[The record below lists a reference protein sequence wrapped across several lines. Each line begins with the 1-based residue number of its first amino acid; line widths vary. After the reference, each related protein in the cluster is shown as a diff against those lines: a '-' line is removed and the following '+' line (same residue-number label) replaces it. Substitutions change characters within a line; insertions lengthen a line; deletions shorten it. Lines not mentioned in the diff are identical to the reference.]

1 MDDKDSS
8 FKEVCDLLKSKQ
20 IDLEHNRFL
29 ILQGEVEQISL
40 MKPMAPNPND
50 PGLLEYLEDII
61 GSNKYVEKIEEA
73 EKQLEDTNDERIG
86 KTNRVKAAQAELD
99 SLEDDKDT
107 AVAYVRKERDCML
120 LANML
125 YFIELGEGVQ
135 RYN

>member
-1 MDDKDSS
+1 M
-8 FKEVCDLLKSKQ
+8 LKSKK

-40 MKPMAPNPND
+40 MKPMATNPND

-73 EKQLEDTNDERIG
+73 EKQLEDKNDERIE

-99 SLEDDKDT
+99 ALKDDKDT

-120 LANML
+120 LTNML

>member
-40 MKPMAPNPND
+40 MKPMAANPND

-73 EKQLEDTNDERIG
+73 ERQLEDTNDERIG

-99 SLEDDKDT
+99 GLEDDKDT

-120 LANML
+120 LTNML
-125 YFIELGEGVQ
+125 YFIELGEGV
-135 RYN
+135 